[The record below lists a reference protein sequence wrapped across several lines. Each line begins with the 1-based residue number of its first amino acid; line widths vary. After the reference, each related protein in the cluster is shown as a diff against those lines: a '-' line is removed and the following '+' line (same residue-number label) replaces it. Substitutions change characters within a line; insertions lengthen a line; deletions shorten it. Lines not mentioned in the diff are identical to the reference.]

1 MKKYIIEKSRQLF
14 AFVVYIFL
22 PLVGGGWMGV
32 SCNDFLTIYPT
43 DRIVGEDFWKTKSD
57 VDQMVDGC
65 YLSMLNE
72 DVQARAIIWGAYRS
86 DELVKRDDLTDQTL
100 DNINAVNL
108 LPTMGYCSWA
118 SLYKVINNC
127 NVVLNHAP
135 EVMTV
140 DPEFTEGDYQVVRA
154 QMLAL
159 RSLCYFYL
167 VRAFRDVP
175 YMSHSVEND
184 NEVEAV
190 PQVAPG
196 EVLQHCLDDLQEARR
211 YIMKSGGYG
220 QNDWRNWG
228 YITSDAVDAIMADI
242 YLWRGSMTHDNAD
255 YQKVVELVDRVVEAK
270 DAYYQKYNSE
280 LVGTGK
286 KDIYHLYDAE
296 DAQLM
301 LFHYNNGNCRESILE
316 WQYNGINNA
325 NSELEKCYYK
335 TDNSAQHGRLMAS
348 KIFNSIETNANK
360 AQAQKLFFTKNDYR
374 FWNIVYDADNA
385 EAEQLAIRKM
395 VYAESSE
402 SFLTPKAT
410 AGLSKSSSRDFSN
423 FRQNWIVYRITDLML
438 MKAEALVAMCDNENS
453 EDSQAYIKQAFN
465 LVQAVNLRSMDK
477 TAKDTLR
484 ATNFRTKDA
493 MEILVLTERERELC
507 FEGKRWWDLMR
518 FCYRGMKDV
527 DINHTMAGDLASEG
541 TDTQGSEASP
551 ATKSSGT
558 SSATQGSEASAN
570 NNWPKL
576 RKEMADFIV
585 RKYKAGEG
593 DAVSYKMNSEPYL
606 YWPVYENEM
615 KANVLLKQNPVWIQE
630 KSTEKN

>member
-1 MKKYIIEKSRQLF
+1 MKRLNNILERRMIMKMKLLGATF
-14 AFVVYIFL
+14 FHFFIFSFFHSFFI
-22 PLVGGGWMGV
+22 
-32 SCNDFLTIYPT
+32 SCTDFLTIYPT
-43 DRIVGEDFWKTKSD
+43 DRIVGEDFWKTKAD

-65 YLSMLNE
+65 YLSMLNG
-72 DVQARAIIWGAYRS
+72 DVQSRAIIWGAYRS
-86 DELVKRDDLTDQTL
+86 DELVKRDDYIDLTL

-135 EVMTV
+135 EVMDV

-175 YMSHSVEND
+175 YNTHSVEND
-184 NEVEAV
+184 NDVV
-190 PQVAPG
+190 PAPQLPPG

-228 YITSDAVDAIMADI
+228 YITTDAVDAIMADI
-242 YLWRGSMTHDNAD
+242 YLWRASMTHDHAD
-255 YQKVVELVDRVVEAK
+255 YEQVVALVDRVIEAK

-280 LVGTGK
+280 MVGTGK
-286 KDIYHLYDAE
+286 KDIYHLYGCE
-296 DAQLM
+296 MAQLM

-325 NSELEKCYYK
+325 NTELEKHYYK
-335 TDNSAQHGRLMAS
+335 TDNNARHGRLMAS
-348 KIFNSIETNANK
+348 KIFNSIEANANK
-360 AQAQKLFFTKNDYR
+360 EQAQKIFFSKNDYR

-402 SFLTPKAT
+402 AVVTPKTT
-410 AGLSKSSSRDFSN
+410 AGLSKSSSRDFDN

-438 MKAEALVAMCDNENS
+438 MKAEALVALCGNPGT
-453 EDSQAYIKQAFN
+453 EDTEEDADRLKDAFN
-465 LVQAVNLRSMDK
+465 LVQAVNKRSMDE

-484 ATNFRTKDA
+484 ATNFRSKETL
-493 MEILVLTERERELC
+493 ELLVLTERERELC

-518 FCYRGMKDV
+518 YCYRGMEGV
-527 DINHTMAGDLASEG
+527 DINRTMNGDG
-541 TDTQGSEASP
+541 T
-551 ATKSSGT
+551 
-558 SSATQGSEASAN
+558 
-570 NNWPKL
+570 WPKL
-576 RKEMADFIV
+576 RKEMTNFIV

-615 KANVLLKQNPVWIQE
+615 KANSLLKQNPVWIQE